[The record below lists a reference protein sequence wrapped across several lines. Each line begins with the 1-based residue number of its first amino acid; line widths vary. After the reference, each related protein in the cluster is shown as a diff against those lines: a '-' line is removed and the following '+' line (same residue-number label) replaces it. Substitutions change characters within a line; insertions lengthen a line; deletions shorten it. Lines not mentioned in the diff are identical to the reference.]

1 MTNNCSVFLF
11 LNQKCE
17 KSFAMYL
24 TMLYL
29 CIENNNNLAHKTML
43 TDPLKPKLTDPI
55 MSIIE
60 TAFMQYRHTL
70 VRYVNARV
78 EDYDLAE
85 DIVQDAFVRVLEM
98 AVGVHEA
105 SVKSLLFTTCRNLVF
120 DHLRRRLMAQRFASC
135 MDCASWVEETTE
147 QAVRVREIAEQEM
160 RVVCSMPEKR
170 AKVYRLSRYEGRGID
185 EIADAL
191 NISPRTVEA
200 HLFAGRKEVR
210 EKLKVF
216 AS

>member
-1 MTNNCSVFLF
+1 
-11 LNQKCE
+11 
-17 KSFAMYL
+17 
-24 TMLYL
+24 
-29 CIENNNNLAHKTML
+29 ML
-43 TDPLKPKLTDPI
+43 TEIFRPMQTEPY

-60 TAFMQYRHTL
+60 TAFMRYRHTL

-85 DIVQDAFVRVLEM
+85 DIVQDAFLRVLEM
-98 AVGVHEA
+98 EVGVHEA
-105 SVKSLLFTTCRNLVF
+105 SVKSLLFTMCRNLVF
-120 DHLRRRLMAQRFASC
+120 DHLRRRLMAQRSASC

-147 QAVRVREIAEQEM
+147 QAVRVHEIAEQEM
-160 RVVCSMPEKR
+160 RVVRSMPEKR

-185 EIADAL
+185 EIADRL
-191 NISPRTVEA
+191 RISPRTVEA

-216 AS
+216 VS

>member
-1 MTNNCSVFLF
+1 
-11 LNQKCE
+11 
-17 KSFAMYL
+17 
-24 TMLYL
+24 
-29 CIENNNNLAHKTML
+29 
-43 TDPLKPKLTDPI
+43 
-55 MSIIE
+55 MSIIK
-60 TAFMQYRHTL
+60 TAFTQYRLML
-70 VRYVNARV
+70 VRYVSARV

-98 AVGVHEA
+98 EVGVHEA
-105 SVKSLLFTTCRNLVF
+105 SVKSLLFMACRNLVF
-120 DHLRRRLMAQRFASC
+120 DHLRRRAVAQKASVYMY
-135 MDCASWVEETTE
+135 MDDASGVANVVDNEV
-147 QAVRVREIAEQEM
+147 AAREIAACEM
-160 RVVCSMPEKR
+160 RIVNEMPEKR
-170 AKVYRLSRYEGRGID
+170 GEVYRLSRYEGRGIG

>member
-1 MTNNCSVFLF
+1 MNITG
-11 LNQKCE
+11 
-17 KSFAMYL
+17 
-24 TMLYL
+24 
-29 CIENNNNLAHKTML
+29 
-43 TDPLKPKLTDPI
+43 
-55 MSIIE
+55 
-60 TAFMQYRHTL
+60 TAFTQYRLML

-98 AVGVHEA
+98 EVGVHEA
-105 SVKSLLFTTCRNLVF
+105 SVKSLLFTICRNLTF
-120 DHLRRRLMAQRFASC
+120 DHLRRRLMAQRSTMC

-147 QAVRVREIAEQEM
+147 QAVRVHEIAEQEM
-160 RVVCSMPEKR
+160 RVVRSMPEKR
-170 AKVYRLSRYEGRGID
+170 AKIYQMSRYEGRGID

-200 HLFAGRKEVR
+200 HLFAGRREVR